1 MAIICLVGKL
11 GGSILIKKNFR
22 LKSPKDFRQA
32 YQKGKSIVNAYLV
45 LYYKKNFKDSYRIGI
60 SVSKK
65 VGKAVVRNRV
75 KRRLREICRLN
86 EKIFPKGFD
95 LIFVARVRIKDAS
108 YQTME
113 KSLLD
118 LVRKLG
124 N

>member
-1 MAIICLVGKL
+1 MVDNL
-11 GGSILIKKNFR
+11 GGSDLIKKVYR

-45 LYYKKNFKDSYRIGI
+45 LYYRKNLRNEYRIGF

-65 VGKAVVRNRV
+65 VGKAVIRNRI

-86 EKIFPKGFD
+86 EKIFPPGLD
-95 LIFVARVRIKDAS
+95 LIVVARVRVKDAS
-108 YQTME
+108 YRIME

-118 LVRKLG
+118 LVRKIG
-124 N
+124 KS

>member
-1 MAIICLVGKL
+1 V
-11 GGSILIKKNFR
+11 LIKKIYR
-22 LKSPKDFRQA
+22 LKSPKDFRQT
-32 YQKGKSIVNAYLV
+32 YQKGKSIANAYLV
-45 LYYKKNFKDSYRIGI
+45 LYFRKNLKDKYRIGI

-86 EKIFPKGFD
+86 EDIFPKGFD

-108 YQTME
+108 YHRME

-118 LVRKLG
+118 LVRKIG

>member
-1 MAIICLVGKL
+1 ML
-11 GGSILIKKNFR
+11 LIKKIYR

-32 YQKGKSIVNAYLV
+32 YQKGRSVVNAYLV
-45 LYYKKNFKDSYRIGI
+45 LYFRKNFKDVYRIGI

-65 VGKAVVRNRV
+65 VGKAVIRNRI

-86 EKIFPKGFD
+86 EDVFPKGLD
-95 LIFVARVRIKDAS
+95 LIFVARAKIKNAS
-108 YQTME
+108 YKTME

-118 LVRKLG
+118 LVKKIG